1 MIIHHNGAG
10 LVDQS
15 WFPARV
21 HDGSG
26 YRTPSKWLIIWFL
39 NRGPILTTYP
49 HRPGMISSKKINQHQ
64 LPTSRSCCPTE
75 VQSLLVSPCLPSNA
89 SAWAALWR
97 DPPKVWLKVL
107 HQQSDGW
114 STYPPSTNP
123 YQKVG
128 PKWFSLDK
136 AALKKPLF
144 LLGEA
149 VEGGVDWLMWKSNL
163 SKSDPTRWGRDGWI
177 LGLFFVL
184 LPSVPMHFNKYEVW
198 SIRLFSGRLIRLG
211 STYCSS
217 LFRVH
222 YQKESGLSN
231 RNEER
236 LHFLHVYTSNV

>member
-26 YRTPSKWLIIWFL
+26 YGTPSKWLIIWFL

-144 LLGEA
+144 LLGGSGR
-149 VEGGVDWLMWKSNL
+149 GG
-163 SKSDPTRWGRDGWI
+163 GRLTDVKVQSFQIWPHPLRPRRLN
-177 LGLFFVL
+177 LGLVFRIVALSTDAFQQ
-184 LPSVPMHFNKYEVW
+184 VW
-198 SIRLFSGRLIRLG
+198 SMKHP
-211 STYCSS
+211 S
-217 LFRVH
+217 LFR
-222 YQKESGLSN
+222 QID
-231 RNEER
+231 
-236 LHFLHVYTSNV
+236 